1 MSSRES
7 GAVLRVQVQA
17 WSYAA
22 AAILGCRACAGFCSP
37 QAELGFGIAVLQQ
50 EL

>member
-1 MSSRES
+1 MSSRGS
-7 GAVLRVQVQA
+7 GAVLLGQGQA
-17 WSYAA
+17 RSYAA

-37 QAELGFGIAVLQQ
+37 RAELGFSIAVLHR